1 MFPGSDR
8 EEVGQTDDFVNETEY
23 SGADLLIERDAP
35 LQPPPVELLQIK
47 GRA

>member
-8 EEVGQTDDFVNETEY
+8 EEVGREDDFEDETEY
-23 SGADLLIERDAP
+23 PGADLLIERDAP